1 MQKLLAIRKYRITNP
16 QSPIVGIAE
25 DLSFHSKIRN
35 SSKVLRRNFDRVCK
49 IDLVYN
55 ARDVRHIARQ
65 DRSKRICI
73 RYIVRCIAICI
84 VRRNL
89 GDARSRTRRGHRNPR
104 TSLGIPCNLF
114 TALSS
119 DSSNSR
125 VISASSRREVA
136 KKKPCGSSCTHLQT
150 QIVDSPDA
158 ARVVV
163 GRTEDESASRI
174 EVH

>member
-1 MQKLLAIRKYRITNP
+1 MQWMQKLLAIRKYRITNP

-73 RYIVRCIAICI
+73 RYIVRCIAISWGGIWATREAEREEATEIPARLWASRVTCSQLLVATLRTLVSFRR
-84 VRRNL
+84 VR
-89 GDARSRTRRGHRNPR
+89 DARLQRRSHVGVHVLTFRRRSLTVQTR
-104 TSLGIPCNLF
+104 L
-114 TALSS
+114 A
-119 DSSNSR
+119 
-125 VISASSRREVA
+125 
-136 KKKPCGSSCTHLQT
+136 
-150 QIVDSPDA
+150 
-158 ARVVV
+158 
-163 GRTEDESASRI
+163 
-174 EVH
+174 